1 MTRRWK
7 VLGGSAGFGA
17 LMVAVIATTLICQA
31 GEVSAPATDE
41 ESSPATAIRYS
52 QTGDAWSLEQSIVS
66 AAESTS
72 RSVVA
77 LEVQVSA
84 EMALQRMMPFG
95 NPFEDMPDPFFFFD
109 PDNMGPGAPGEGEG
123 EEAPERLVP
132 QGGTGVIHSAD
143 GHIVTNHHV
152 VEDAVEIRV
161 TLHDGQTYEATV
173 VGSDEESDLAVIKI
187 DAEGL
192 TPASYADMDEVKP
205 GMFAIAVGMPLGLD
219 YSVTV
224 GHVSALGRGNLYP
237 TDLLMQM
244 QRQSTSRLSIQN
256 FIQTDAS
263 INPGNSGGPLVNLAG
278 EVMGINTIVQGGV
291 GGGFGFAIPSDMVQR
306 VAEQLV
312 SSGKVSRAW
321 LGISMTDLTYEKA
334 QALEVGRNHG
344 ALVEEVFD
352 DSPAKAAGLKRGDV
366 IVAVDGDE
374 VQDSKDVVYRV
385 GRPPGR
391 RRAERHLRA
400 QRQGEDQ
407 AGRDRRAPRG
417 PEPGVGAG
425 SGRGGGRG
433 RGRRGQPVWDAAVRA
448 HRGAQ
453 PAAGPGGRRQRRAG
467 GPGDPLG
474 ASPPGG
480 HPRRR
485 RADRRGRL
493 GGEQPRPGGPRP
505 GEGQE
510 GVRAGDR
517 RTGRPAALRGPQAA
531 RGRVGSPWTS
541 RPGGVMSTRRT
552 FPSLLLSTLL
562 LSLAAAPAAAW
573 PGGDKRSSCP
583 EDIEDDSP
591 VVARFAGGELT
602 RAEVEAF
609 LVAMN
614 DRQRTRFKTSE
625 GRRDM
630 VERLVLNK
638 ALAEQA
644 RAAGVGDT
652 LLDQIAMVQAMET
665 YLVNRLMVE
674 LRAESASPE
683 AARAYY
689 DAHID
694 EYLKEQ
700 VSARHIL
707 IKDENGA
714 WSAYERLMAGAD
726 FAELAKE
733 VSEDRASK
741 VKGGDLGWFGRGRMT
756 PEFEEKVFSMALGGV
771 SEPLKT
777 RFGWHLIKLDGKRD
791 VIPYEEVEAR
801 IERTLEREGITGYM
815 DEVKAGLGVQIDD
828 AALSQIDVDG
838 L

>member
-385 GRPPGR
+385 AGHLAGDELSVTFVRNGKEKTKRVETGER
-391 RRAERHLRA
+391 REGLSRASGLAPDEEEVEEEDGEASQYGMLLSELTEERNRQLDRA
-400 QRQGEDQ
+400 ADANGVLVAQVIPS
-407 AGRDRRAPRG
+407 AP
-417 PEPGVGAG
+417 
-425 SGRGGGRG
+425 
-433 RGRRGQPVWDAAVRA
+433 A
-448 HRGAQ
+448 HR
-453 PAAGPGGRRQRRAG
+453 AGI
-467 GPGDPLG
+467 
-474 ASPPGG
+474 
-480 HPRRR
+480 
-485 RADRRGRL
+485 
-493 GGEQPRPGGPRP
+493 
-505 GEGQE
+505 
-510 GVRAGDR
+510 RAGD
-517 RTGRPAALRGPQAA
+517 
-531 RGRVGSPWTS
+531 
-541 RPGGVMSTRRT
+541 
-552 FPSLLLSTLL
+552 
-562 LSLAAAPAAAW
+562 
-573 PGGDKRSSCP
+573 
-583 EDIEDDSP
+583 
-591 VVARFAGGELT
+591 
-602 RAEVEAF
+602 
-609 LVAMN
+609 
-614 DRQRTRFKTSE
+614 
-625 GRRDM
+625 
-630 VERLVLNK
+630 VL
-638 ALAEQA
+638 
-644 RAAGVGDT
+644 
-652 LLDQIAMVQAMET
+652 
-665 YLVNRLMVE
+665 
-674 LRAESASPE
+674 
-683 AARAYY
+683 
-689 DAHID
+689 
-694 EYLKEQ
+694 
-700 VSARHIL
+700 
-707 IKDENGA
+707 
-714 WSAYERLMAGAD
+714 
-726 FAELAKE
+726 
-733 VSEDRASK
+733 
-741 VKGGDLGWFGRGRMT
+741 
-756 PEFEEKVFSMALGGV
+756 
-771 SEPLKT
+771 
-777 RFGWHLIKLDGKRD
+777 
-791 VIPYEEVEAR
+791 
-801 IERTLEREGITGYM
+801 
-815 DEVKAGLGVQIDD
+815 
-828 AALSQIDVDG
+828 IDVDG
-838 L
+838 SAVNNPDQVVRALEKAKKEYVPVTVERDGRQRFVALKRLEDE